1 MTASTSSAAPAGGAR
16 DSAAPRTRRAT
27 SGFLPLGRP
36 RNSRRRALRI
46 GLTLAAAALAL
57 PLVTAAHQARPAPYG
72 DRLTAHTPAA
82 RPDPA
87 LRIKG
92 GAVEAYDETS
102 GRRHWTHTRAG
113 RRPLALRPAP
123 GHAFVLWSDGLVTD
137 TARTT
142 GRTVRWHRAVP
153 GLSHWLSRDAQARA
167 AGVLQALDPAAGMLA
182 VVTPQ
187 RIAAYRTVDGDLRW
201 VLPAEPG
208 CVFDARFTARTGGAL
223 LVAQPCGAAASWT
236 AELIALDDL
245 GRIVPDRT
253 PLGNTLRGD
262 KARARKVVAGDR

>member
-1 MTASTSSAAPAGGAR
+1 MTASTSTATPAGAGPG
-16 DSAAPRTRRAT
+16 SATPRTPAARP
-27 SGFLPLGRP
+27 SGA
-36 RNSRRRALRI
+36 SRVPAGRALRI
-46 GLTLAAAALAL
+46 ALTLAAAALAL
-57 PLVTAAHQARPAPYG
+57 FLATAAHQARPAPYG
-72 DRLTAHTPAA
+72 DRLTTHSAAA

-87 LRIKG
+87 VRVTG
-92 GAVEAYDETS
+92 EAVEAYDASS

-113 RRPLALRPAP
+113 RRPLAVRPAP
-123 GHAFVLWSDGLVTD
+123 GHAFALWSDGLVTD

-153 GLSHWLSRDAQARA
+153 GLAHWLAAGGPGRA
-167 AGVLQALDPAAGMLA
+167 TGVLQPLDPGTGMLA
-182 VVTPQ
+182 VVTRR

-208 CVFDARFTARTGGAL
+208 CVFDARRTARTGGAL

-236 AELIALDDL
+236 TELVAVDGL

-253 PLGNTLRGD
+253 PLGNARPGD
-262 KARARKVVAGDR
+262 GTTPGPAAEAAPEK